1 MPEHQSFI
9 VWPPLCIPL
18 NRKAKRMTLRI
29 DISDETDRVVFTL
42 TGRIQTEQ
50 LSELQALVKSDLP
63 DHNLVLDLKEVK
75 LVDRDAV
82 RFLADIEAQG
92 ARLRNCS
99 AFVREWISREQ
110 DGMQRAE
117 AKQSNGTG
125 E

>member
-1 MPEHQSFI
+1 
-9 VWPPLCIPL
+9 
-18 NRKAKRMTLRI
+18 MTLRI
-29 DISDETDRVVFTL
+29 DISDESDRVVFTL

-50 LSELQALVKSDLP
+50 LSELQELVKSDLP

-82 RFLADIEAQG
+82 RFLGEIEAQG

-99 AFVREWISREQ
+99 AYVREWISRERS
-110 DGMQRAE
+110 GMRNTE
-117 AKQSNGTG
+117 VKQVNGTG